1 MNVGLLTDTHYGAL
15 DNHPTETLDELI
27 KHFTE
32 NDVETVVHLGDVGSE
47 QDKTPEETLDY
58 IRTIF
63 NKLSGFE
70 TFLLRG
76 NHDVNDFTPE
86 ELESQVDGLDT
97 CVTGSTTLT
106 GETDEMLLVETATV
120 LNGHPV
126 GYIPDD
132 TIPDIISY
140 LTTQSSGTKYV
151 LSHYPLQYTDYY
163 QERPFFN
170 VQPEYSFPINKPLLN
185 QELAKSIEDITV
197 ENVELICGHLHPPTE
212 YTTRTDPYNFTLT
225 IKEAITGF
233 KESSD
238 GSLVFYEN
246 ETLDPNDF
254 IYRL

>member
-15 DNHPTETLDELI
+15 DDHPTGMLDELI
-27 KHFTE
+27 EQFHE
-32 NDVETVVHLGDVGSE
+32 NDVETVVHLGDVGTE
-47 QDKTPEETLDY
+47 QDKTPTETLNY

-63 NKLSGFE
+63 NKLSDFE

-86 ELESQVDGLDT
+86 ELESEVEALDT
-97 CVTGSTTLT
+97 CVNGSTKLT
-106 GETDEMLLVETATV
+106 GDTDEMLLVETATV

-132 TIPDIISY
+132 TIPDIISH
-140 LTTQSSGTKYV
+140 LTSQSNGTKYV
-151 LSHYPLQYTDYY
+151 LSHYPLQYTNYY

-185 QELAKSIEDITV
+185 RELAESIEDINV
-197 ENVELICGHLHPPTE
+197 ETVELICGHLHPPTE
-212 YTTRTDPYNFTLT
+212 YTTRTDPYNLKLT

-233 KESSD
+233 KESPE
-238 GSLVFYEN
+238 GELVFYEN
-246 ETLDPNDF
+246 ETLEPEDF